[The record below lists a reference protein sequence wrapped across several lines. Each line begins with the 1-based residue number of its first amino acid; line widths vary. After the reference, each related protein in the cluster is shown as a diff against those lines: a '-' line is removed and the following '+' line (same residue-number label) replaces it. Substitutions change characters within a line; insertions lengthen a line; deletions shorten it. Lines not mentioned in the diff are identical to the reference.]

1 MVEEDGLQRSAI
13 EWSGWPRL
21 GELGMGA
28 DARWRELSAL
38 SGVYSSVLRH

>member
-1 MVEEDGLQRSAI
+1 MVEEDGLQKSAI

-28 DARWRELSAL
+28 KARWRELSAL
-38 SGVYSSVLRH
+38 IGVCLSVLHH